1 MQVILKAIDHWEMP
15 PTLRRVRRIITIS
28 ETMKKVYEAT
38 GWERGRERDGER
50 DGEGE
55 KEAWGQG
62 VIIETWC
69 KSSAVSMPARP
80 CYI

>member
-1 MQVILKAIDHWEMP
+1 
-15 PTLRRVRRIITIS
+15 
-28 ETMKKVYEAT
+28 MKPLVGKE
-38 GWERGRERDGER
+38 GGRER

-69 KSSAVSMPARP
+69 KLSAVSMSARL